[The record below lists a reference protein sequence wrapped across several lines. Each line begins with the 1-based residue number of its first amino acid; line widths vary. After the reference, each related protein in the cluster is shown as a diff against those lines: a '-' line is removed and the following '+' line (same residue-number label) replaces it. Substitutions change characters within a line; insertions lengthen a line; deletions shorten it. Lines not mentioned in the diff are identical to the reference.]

1 MDDKDRLIL
10 TLLEEDCKVPPESLA
25 DMVDL
30 PKEELLSRIEV
41 LEKDRIIQ
49 KYTACIDW
57 EKAGEG
63 IVAAIVELKV
73 SPERDFG
80 YDKIAERLARHRQVK
95 SLRLISGAYD
105 LELLVVGKN
114 IHEITRF
121 VAEQVAPLEQVRET
135 GTILIMKTYKDN
147 GIEYFE
153 RKSGESREGCP
164 RVLL

>member
-1 MDDKDRLIL
+1 MDDKDRMIL
-10 TLLEEDCKVPPESLA
+10 SILEEDCRIPVETLA

-30 PKEELLSRIEV
+30 TAEDIEKRV
-41 LEKDRIIQ
+41 AILEQDGVIR
-49 KYTACIDW
+49 KYMACIDW

-63 IVAAIVELKV
+63 VVAAIIELKV

-80 YDKIAERLARHRQVK
+80 YDKIAERISRHRQVR

-105 LELLVVGKN
+105 LELLVVAKN

-135 GTILIMKTYKDN
+135 GTILIMKTYKEN
-147 GIEYFE
+147 GLEFFE
-153 RKSGESREGCP
+153 RKTGDRLTYSF
-164 RVLL
+164 